1 MKKITINTSI
11 APYFSG
17 GDEFAKKIK
26 KSLTKPSNWCI
37 IYSKAWHC
45 LRESQMYD
53 RCFGQGTEGLGQSIC
68 LKEGKGS

>member
-26 KSLTKPSNWCI
+26 KSLTKPSN
-37 IYSKAWHC
+37 
-45 LRESQMYD
+45 
-53 RCFGQGTEGLGQSIC
+53 
-68 LKEGKGS
+68 